1 MFGVQ
6 RAMEC
11 GRSTFDAALD
21 DFETRASELMLPV
34 ANFTRCVCDTS
45 AGTDD
50 LHCAK
55 KTSQLMVANRWPVLV
70 TAHNV
75 FFDSHH
81 ETRLVRD
88 SHVHFGTVT
97 GRGV

>member
-1 MFGVQ
+1 
-6 RAMEC
+6 MEC
-11 GRSTFDAALD
+11 GRSRSIFDAALG
-21 DFETRASELMLPV
+21 DFETRASELVLPV
-34 ANFTRCVCDTS
+34 ALYPLCDTS

-70 TAHNV
+70 TANNV